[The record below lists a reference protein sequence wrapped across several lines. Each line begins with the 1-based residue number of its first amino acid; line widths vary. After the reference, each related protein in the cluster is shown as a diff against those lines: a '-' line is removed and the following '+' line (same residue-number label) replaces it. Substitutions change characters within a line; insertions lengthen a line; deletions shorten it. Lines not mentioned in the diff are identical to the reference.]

1 VKVRIGYGLGTG
13 GMTGEA
19 ERFGPFVDALEA
31 HGFDSLWLSERITGP
46 APDPLAAIAFAAGRT
61 RKLKFGTSVLVLPGR
76 NPALLAKEIASID
89 VLSGGRMLP
98 AVGLGVADP
107 REQAAFGVARED
119 RARLFDS
126 MLPMLRAWWAGEEVD
141 GIRVL
146 PQPVQQPLD
155 VWLGG
160 RAPSELRRVGRM
172 GDGWLPSFCTPDDVV
187 AGRKLVEEAA
197 EAAGRTMDPEHWGAL
212 VAYGAGELPPRIVE
226 ALSRRRPDLSDVREI
241 VPASLP
247 DVRRRLEDFC
257 AVGFSKFVL
266 VPVVEPESW
275 ADELAAVAAEVLP
288 LQV

>member
-1 VKVRIGYGLGTG
+1 MKVRIGYGLGTS

-19 ERFGPFVDALEA
+19 ERFGPFVDALER
-31 HGFDSLWLSERITGP
+31 HRLDSLWLSERITGP

-61 RKLKFGTSVLVLPGR
+61 HKLKFGTSVLVLPGR
-76 NPALLAKEIASID
+76 NAALLATELASID

-119 RARLFDS
+119 RAARFDE
-126 MLPMLRAWWAGEEVD
+126 MLPKLRAWWAGEEVD

-146 PQPVQQPLD
+146 PQPIQQPLD

-172 GDGWLPSFCTPDDVV
+172 GDGWLPSFCTPDDVA

-212 VAYGAGELPPRIVE
+212 VAYGSGDLPPRIVE
-226 ALSRRRPDLSDVREI
+226 ALTKRRPDLDVRDVI
-241 VPASLP
+241 PSSLP
-247 DVRRRLEDFC
+247 ALRRRLEDFC

-266 VPVVEPESW
+266 VPVGEPASW
-275 ADELAAVAAEVLP
+275 DDELAAVAAEVLP